1 MTRLLVLWLL
11 SEQPLHGYRIKRILE
26 DEAYAFWFELEFTS
40 IYSALRTLVK
50 LEFVTETGLEQ
61 EGARPERMGYRIT
74 RTGREHLREL
84 IRKAWR
90 ATPLIGDAFPMAI
103 AGLPELPPD
112 EIEALKAERIAL
124 LGSRLAHCKQLRA
137 ASLDVAMVD
146 RSVAM
151 LGAELRWM
159 KNWAAPRKL

>member
-1 MTRLLVLWLL
+1 MTRLLILWLL
-11 SEQPLHGYRIKRILE
+11 SEQALHGYRIKRILE

-50 LEFVTETGLEQ
+50 LEFVVETGLEQ

-74 RTGREHLREL
+74 RAGREHLREL

-90 ATPLIGDAFPMAI
+90 ATPLLGDAFPMAI

-112 EIEALKAERIAL
+112 EIAALKTERIAL
-124 LGSRLAHCKQLRA
+124 LEARFAHCKQLRA
-137 ASLDVAMVD
+137 ASLDEAMVD

-151 LGAELRWM
+151 LTAELRWM
-159 KNWAAPRKL
+159 KNWALPIKT